1 MFEFKL
7 STDEIR
13 NKMFDFIKPV
23 YKNTWD
29 FDVDGINWI
38 YGVYD
43 SESRFFITYVNL
55 KCDNTKYVLITENGE
70 IFYVIANRYRH
81 TISEIPDE
89 LTQYSDII
97 QDGIKLYNNEKT
109 SKSFRSS
116 FSVQQEKSLNEITE
130 NMKDKCRPSVAIN
143 SYEDAEKLFNQ
154 DNYNYYHI
162 SHMYNKNTVANFDKY
177 MSDEKMRTIRGEK
190 YREMLSK
197 ISTYND
203 TLSEEDYKNI
213 SNDFLKASYLL
224 CNDIDDIYAENTF
237 EVIKKRTTVKLLAV
251 AIPALFLNTLKTAL
265 SHFRTKFKVFVRFLI
280 S

>member
-1 MFEFKL
+1 MTNGKIIVAWSEFRAK
-7 STDEIR
+7 S
-13 NKMFDFIKPV
+13 
-23 YKNTWD
+23 
-29 FDVDGINWI
+29 
-38 YGVYD
+38 
-43 SESRFFITYVNL
+43 
-55 KCDNTKYVLITENGE
+55 GE
-70 IFYVIANRYRH
+70 IDGFIANRYRH

-116 FSVQQEKSLNEITE
+116 FSIQQEKSLNEITE
-130 NMKDKCRPSVAIN
+130 NMKDKCKPSVAIN

-154 DNYNYYHI
+154 DNCNYHYI
-162 SHMYNKNTVANFDKY
+162 SNRYNKNTVASFDKY

-190 YREMLSK
+190 YRKMLSK

-251 AIPALFLNTLKTAL
+251 AILTLFLNT
-265 SHFRTKFKVFVRFLI
+265 
-280 S
+280 